1 MAEAKKTTKKVAE
14 TETEKEVK
22 KPAAKK
28 TTAKKTTSTTAKK
41 TTKKAAEKVEETK
54 VETVEK
60 APKTKKEEKAEVKAA
75 KKEAKATKKAEKAE
89 AKKAPVKPT
98 VTEAHAKAIGVKC
111 TPRKARLVIDL
122 VRGKDCDEALG
133 ILNNVNH
140 KASIP
145 VAKLIKS
152 AMANATN
159 NFNMNEDKL
168 YVASIQASDGIKM
181 RRYLPR
187 AKGSAS
193 GLVKRFCNIF
203 VTVKE
208 RN

>member
-60 APKTKKEEKAEVKAA
+60 APKTKKAEKAEVKAA
-75 KKEAKATKKAEKAE
+75 KKEAKAAKKAEKAE

-140 KASIP
+140 KASAP